1 MSILLK
7 AETIFLSLMVSK
19 NIADIFLFYYSF
31 RLVKLNET
39 TYLFFYN
46 FFEKCLVSFVFILS

>member
-39 TYLFFYN
+39 TYFFLQ
-46 FFEKCLVSFVFILS
+46 FF

>member
-31 RLVKLNET
+31 RLVKLNYT
-39 TYLFFYN
+39 TYFFFTIFLKN
-46 FFEKCLVSFVFILS
+46 V